1 MLNIK
6 EKSIILCISI
16 FLLIVTASI
25 PVIAFDVKEA
35 LGDLENYGTVAGNS
49 TIFEEKAR
57 TLIGIVQIFGSLCA
71 IICLIILGV
80 KYMMGSVEEKATYKK
95 TLFPYFIGALM
106 VLGSTNLL
114 AVIYDVAINTF

>member
-106 VLGSTNLL
+106 VLGITNLL

>member
-25 PVIAFDVKEA
+25 PVIAFDVNEA

-80 KYMMGSVEEKATYKK
+80 KYMTGSIEEKAQYKK
-95 TLFPYFIGALM
+95 TLMPYFIGAMM
-106 VLGSTNLL
+106 VFGISNFLV
-114 AVIYDVAINTF
+114 VIYNVAIAIF

>member
-80 KYMMGSVEEKATYKK
+80 KYMTGSIEEKAQYKK
-95 TLFPYFIGALM
+95 TLMPYFIGAMM
-106 VLGSTNLL
+106 VFGISNFLV
-114 AVIYDVAINTF
+114 VIYNVAIAIF

>member
-16 FLLIVTASI
+16 FLLIVTTSI

-106 VLGSTNLL
+106 VLGITNLL